1 VTSPR
6 LPRKAALLVLS
17 LALGAPVLAPSVATA
32 ATHRSGCAHRASYRQ
47 GSGGRRRCV
56 RRHRRRHHAPRA
68 GASCRNAN
76 LRPNPSDL
84 VLIRHAVLCLVN
96 RERTRRGEASLR
108 LNGRLGR
115 AAQQH
120 SESMAS
126 GGYVSHFGPRGQSPL
141 ARIRATGYLAR
152 HGSFAI
158 GENIAW
164 GTLGLSTPRAIVAA
178 WMRSP
183 EHRANILDA
192 RFRASAVG
200 VAVLPPSSRTAGQP
214 GGIYTE
220 DFGSL
225 GGHGRSQRTS

>member
-1 VTSPR
+1 VDKRAPV
-6 LPRKAALLVLS
+6 LAVLLAAL
-17 LALGAPVLAPSVATA
+17 LALGASAAVALGAYSTPSTGGGCAKHSA
-32 ATHRSGCAHRASYRQ
+32 HARHPGGHSRRCSRHRSG
-47 GSGGRRRCV
+47 RRRRGRV
-56 RRHRRRHHAPRA
+56 
-68 GASCRNAN
+68 SCRHAG
-76 LRPNPSDL
+76 LRPTSGDIAL
-84 VLIRHAVLCLVN
+84 VRAAVLCLVN